1 MSDPARLRPQLAA
14 SATIFRDGKVLL
26 VRRAHDP
33 GRGRWSLPGGR
44 VEHGES
50 LEQAVHREVAEE
62 TGLLI
67 DIVSLAGIREVLPR
81 DGAAGHYV
89 VLSYAA
95 RWRGGDVLLNDEHD
109 DARWLAPTDLAQV
122 TTTDGLFDIVKA
134 ACKVVGLT

>member
-1 MSDPARLRPQLAA
+1 MPHRPRPQLAA
-14 SATIFRDGKVLL
+14 SATIFRGGRLLL

-44 VEHGES
+44 VEHGEA

-62 TGLLI
+62 TGLVI
-67 DIVSLAGIREVLPR
+67 DIVGLAGIREVLPR

-95 RWRGGDVLLNDEHD
+95 RWRSGEAVLNDEHD
-109 DARWLAPTDLAQV
+109 DAIWIAPDDLGSV
-122 TTTDGLFDIVKA
+122 TTTDGLTAIVTA
-134 ACKVVGLT
+134 AWKIVGM

>member
-1 MSDPARLRPQLAA
+1 ML
-14 SATIFRDGKVLL
+14 V

-67 DIVSLAGIREVLPR
+67 GIVGLAGIREVLPR
-81 DGAAGHYV
+81 DGATGHYV

-95 RWRGGDVLLNDEHD
+95 LWRSGEVVLNDEHD
-109 DARWLAPTDLAQV
+109 EFKWLAPDDLGSV
-122 TTTDGLFDIVKA
+122 TTTDGLATIVTA
-134 ACKVVGLT
+134 ARKLIGI

>member
-1 MSDPARLRPQLAA
+1 MSDPAKPRPQLAA
-14 SATIFRDGKVLL
+14 STTIFRAHEMLV

-67 DIVSLAGIREVLPR
+67 DIVGLAGIREVLPR
-81 DGAAGHYV
+81 GGASGHYV

-95 RWRGGDVLLNDEHD
+95 RWRSGEVVLNDEHD
-109 DARWLAPTDLAQV
+109 DFKWLAPDDLGSV
-122 TTTDGLFDIVKA
+122 TTTDGLATIVTA
-134 ACKVVGLT
+134 ARAIVGV

>member
-1 MSDPARLRPQLAA
+1 M
-14 SATIFRDGKVLL
+14 FRAGKLLL

-33 GRGRWSLPGGR
+33 GKGRWSLPGGR

-62 TGLLI
+62 TGLVI
-67 DIVSLAGIREVLPR
+67 DIVGLAGIREVLPR

-95 RWRGGDVLLNDEHD
+95 TWRGGEVTLNDEHD
-109 DARWLAPTDLAQV
+109 DARWLAPDDLGSV
-122 TTTDGLFDIVKA
+122 STTDGLAAIVTA
-134 ACKVVGLT
+134 ARKIVGL